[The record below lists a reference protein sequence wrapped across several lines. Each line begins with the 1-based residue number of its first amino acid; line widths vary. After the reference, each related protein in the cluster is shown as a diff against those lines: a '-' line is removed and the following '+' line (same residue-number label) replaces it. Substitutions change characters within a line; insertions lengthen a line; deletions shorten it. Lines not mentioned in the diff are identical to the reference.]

1 MSAQDER
8 YSLILTQR
16 TKIYAITRD
25 TIFNDQTLVFQR
37 MTMVYIKYEIVTTF
51 VYYLHG
57 HLLK

>member
-51 VYYLHG
+51 VYYLLG